1 MHPNQSEPQNQ
12 ILQTLL
18 KSKITIVLRNKK
30 IFINLGHNIKKK
42 NKEKGERCRKKK
54 YERMTKKKDDKR
66 VKMIKKKGGR
76 VREGTSN
83 LGRVHIFLNSKRCR
97 AGS

>member
-30 IFINLGHNIKKK
+30 NIHKFRAQY
-42 NKEKGERCRKKK
+42 KEEEQGE
-54 YERMTKKKDDKR
+54 
-66 VKMIKKKGGR
+66 GR
-76 VREGTSN
+76 EM
-83 LGRVHIFLNSKRCR
+83 
-97 AGS
+97 